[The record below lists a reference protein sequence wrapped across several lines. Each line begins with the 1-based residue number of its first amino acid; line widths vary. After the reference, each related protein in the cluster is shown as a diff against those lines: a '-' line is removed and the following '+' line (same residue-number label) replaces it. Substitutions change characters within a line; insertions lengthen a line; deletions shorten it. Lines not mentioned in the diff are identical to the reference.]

1 MIRNISVLCDR
12 HVSNQCNVKAV
23 RMMIKDGEV
32 YLNSLH
38 PEWRLGAPELI
49 GFLLELYET
58 SKVYRLPDVE
68 FAYNGDDDVAFP
80 FDWKVPGSY
89 KEAQFHGGPFPIV
102 AWSKHKDSFALSVP
116 YSGAF
121 RCTDDSW
128 DLMLARFDE
137 FARLPWSEREKK
149 ALGRW
154 NMFCADYFE
163 AMPPLANGEPFV
175 CPRLHLPQLAAQHTE
190 IMDIGL
196 IGQGPDTVPPVPL
209 MHQHA
214 YRYLVSTDGW
224 AISSKFDK
232 YLLLGSTV
240 IKAASNRFGFYY
252 DALRPGEH
260 YLECM
265 RDNRTDLVDAILWA
279 RSHDDEA
286 ARIAANAQRFAA
298 RHLNR
303 PARLC
308 YYRTLIQELGKRMK
322 YTPSCANRKMCI
334 PLGPF
339 LEFLSTY
346 AKTRHSCR
354 YQEVLVPY
362 GVNRSLPFPSTAEL
376 ESLLKDD
383 KLWPLDTDI
392 PPLDEEIYFRR
403 RRRRGTRRQRRRRKG
418 L

>member
-1 MIRNISVLCDR
+1 
-12 HVSNQCNVKAV
+12 
-23 RMMIKDGEV
+23 MIKDGEV

-58 SKVYRLPDVE
+58 SKVYKLPDLE
-68 FAYNGDDDVAFP
+68 FAYNGDDDASSP
-80 FDWKVPGSY
+80 AFDWKTPGSFT
-89 KEAQFHGGPFPIV
+89 EAKFHGGPFPIV

-121 RCTDDSW
+121 RCPDDSW
-128 DLMLARFDE
+128 DLIFARFDE
-137 FARLPWSEREKK
+137 FARLPWSERKQK

-154 NMFCADYFE
+154 NLFCGDYVE
-163 AMPPLANGEPFV
+163 TMPPLANGEEFV
-175 CPRLHLPQLAAQHTE
+175 CPRLHLPKLTPQHSNL
-190 IMDIGL
+190 MDIGF

-232 YLLLGSTV
+232 YLLLGSAV

-308 YYRTLIQELGKRMK
+308 FYRTLLQELGKRMK
-322 YTPSCANRKMCI
+322 YTPSCADRKMCI

-339 LEFLSTY
+339 LEFLSTDATTKY
-346 AKTRHSCR
+346 ICKYH
-354 YQEVLVPY
+354 EVLVPY
-362 GVNRSLPFPSTAEL
+362 GVNRSLPFPSHDEIRA
-376 ESLLKDD
+376 LLRDA
-383 KLWPLDTDI
+383 KLWPRDTDI
-392 PPLDEEIYFRR
+392 PAWQREPYFEGRR
-403 RRRRGTRRQRRRRKG
+403 RRRR